1 LRQRK
6 DGEGYSSIEPI
17 GFSFLIRRLPFFETL
32 EGEKK
37 SREPGLVHLP
47 PSHWPLISPKDSFC
61 KPFSHPKRILFR
73 IFDAANIALQ
83 PFFVNLFFA
92 FLKSF

>member
-1 LRQRK
+1 LRRK
-6 DGEGYSSIEPI
+6 DGEGYSSIEAI

-32 EGEKK
+32 EGKK
-37 SREPGLVHLP
+37 ESREPGPIHLP
-47 PSHWPLISPKDSFC
+47 PTHWPSISPKDSFC
-61 KPFSHPKRILFR
+61 KPFSPPKRILFSTL
-73 IFDAANIALQ
+73 DAANIALQ